1 MRQGWSW
8 VDGRNHKDQP
18 SITPHFQ
25 KVFLPHP
32 VVNWTVDKPGCL
44 PAQQEGRVLPQSQ
57 TAKKNNSHQHLALL
71 MAWTGLSCS
80 FTLWRCALLPGEA
93 RFSHRLSTRG
103 IPLTPT
109 ESEQQ
114 DAQREWERCKAVKPL
129 DKSCC
134 KGIWQIPLLH
144 LAPAQKTKAC

>member
-57 TAKKNNSHQHLALL
+57 TAKKNLQLSPAPCPANGMNWALLLFHTLEMCPAARRSQIFTQAQHQRNPTDSNRIRAAGCTERVREVQSCKAPGQVLLQGHLA
-71 MAWTGLSCS
+71 
-80 FTLWRCALLPGEA
+80 
-93 RFSHRLSTRG
+93 STFVAFG
-103 IPLTPT
+103 TS
-109 ESEQQ
+109 SEN
-114 DAQREWERCKAVKPL
+114 
-129 DKSCC
+129 
-134 KGIWQIPLLH
+134 
-144 LAPAQKTKAC
+144 